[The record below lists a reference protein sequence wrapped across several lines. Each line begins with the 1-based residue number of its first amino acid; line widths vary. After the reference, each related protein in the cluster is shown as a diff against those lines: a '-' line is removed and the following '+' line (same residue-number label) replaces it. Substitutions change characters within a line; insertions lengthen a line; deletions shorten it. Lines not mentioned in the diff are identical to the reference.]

1 VAALLSRKVDVS
13 TWIVLMVLF
22 WATGIVESQSWTQFG
37 AFTPLYLQQ
46 LGVRAHDVPNWVA
59 GMAALSSLIGIPLAP
74 FWGVW
79 ADRYSRK
86 VVIVRS
92 AVVEAVL
99 FLGWAYAQ
107 DPWTALAFRA
117 LSGFVLG
124 NTGVMLAVQASVTP
138 TERLGLAVGVIGAG
152 SPAGAAV
159 GPLLGAALI
168 HLGGIRGML
177 LFDAVA
183 SILMAVLL
191 SLLIREP
198 AREKRSD
205 VRPFAAL
212 GGALRFIA
220 DSPWVSRLFLATF
233 LALAAS
239 WIVRP
244 LFPIFIAHLAS
255 SARFDPTTAIGLV
268 LTTSATAQAVASP
281 FWGRLVDRFGAVRV
295 LVASSFAGSA
305 ALGAAALATDLRT
318 LWVLLAVFGAAS
330 GAAAITNMAL
340 LARIVPDQRRGS
352 VLGLIYFPFYAA
364 GLVGPPIGA
373 VLFPAGQGAVFL
385 AAALATLL
393 PLAVIVSL
401 RRVPFPVAAE

>member
-1 VAALLSRKVDVS
+1 MATITRHKVEFSSWV
-13 TWIVLMVLF
+13 VLMVLF

-46 LGVRAHDVPNWVA
+46 LGVRSHDVPNWVA
-59 GMAALSSLIGIPLAP
+59 AMAALSSLIGIPLAP
-74 FWGVW
+74 FWGVL

-86 VVIVRS
+86 AVIVRS
-92 AVVEAVL
+92 AVVEAIL

-138 TERLGLAVGVIGAG
+138 RERLGLAVGVIGAG
-152 SPAGAAV
+152 GPAGAAV
-159 GPLLGAALI
+159 GPLLGAGLI

-177 LFDAVA
+177 LADAVA
-183 SILMAVLL
+183 SVAIAVLL
-191 SLLIREP
+191 TILIREP
-198 AREKRSD
+198 VREKAKD
-205 VRPFAAL
+205 LHPLAAL
-212 GGALRFIA
+212 AGALRFIGG
-220 DSPWVSRLFLATF
+220 STWVWRLFLATF

-239 WIVRP
+239 WICRP
-244 LFPIFIAHLAS
+244 LLPILIARQAGPQH
-255 SARFDPTTAIGLV
+255 FDSTTAIGVV
-268 LTTSATAQAVASP
+268 LTTMALAQALASP

-295 LVASSFAGSA
+295 LVASSVVG
-305 ALGAAALATDLRT
+305 ALALAGAAVATDLRLLGMLLT
-318 LWVLLAVFGAAS
+318 LFGAAS

-340 LARIVPDQRRGS
+340 LARIVPDERRGS

-373 VLFPAGQGAVFL
+373 VLFPGGQAVLLL
-385 AAALATLL
+385 ASAVATLL
-393 PLAVIVSL
+393 PLAVVYTL
-401 RRVPFPVAAE
+401 RRVPFPTPQ